1 MSKFD
6 SKKMMPRYSF
16 IAILLSFLAAM
27 VMTKMVYTMTAK
39 RDFWMQVAD
48 RVKIDSLE
56 TPPVRGNILSS
67 DGQLMA
73 SSLPQY
79 KLYLDFR
86 AMRAAGKDTLF
97 VQKLDSICMGLNY
110 IFPEQSAT
118 SSASISWKVWRRT
131 RPTGPYGSDAST
143 TALTRR

>member
-27 VMTKMVYTMTAK
+27 VMAKMVYTMTAK

-56 TPPVRGNILSS
+56 TPPVRGNILSC

-79 KLYLDFR
+79 KLYIDFR
-86 AMRAAGKDTLF
+86 AMREAGKDSLF
-97 VQKLDSICMGLNY
+97 VAKLDSICMGLNS
-110 IFPEQSAT
+110 IFPDQSTEEFHRNLMEGYEKNKAHWP
-118 SSASISWKVWRRT
+118 IWKRRVN
-131 RPTGPYGSDAST
+131 YST
-143 TALTRR
+143 

>member
-86 AMRAAGKDTLF
+86 ATYSPNSR
-97 VQKLDSICMGLNY
+97 
-110 IFPEQSAT
+110 PT